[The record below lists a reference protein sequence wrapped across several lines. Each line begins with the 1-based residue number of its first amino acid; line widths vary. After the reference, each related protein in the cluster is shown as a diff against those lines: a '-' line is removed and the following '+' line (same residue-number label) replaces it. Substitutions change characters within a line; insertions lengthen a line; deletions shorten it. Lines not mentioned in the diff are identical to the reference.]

1 MLDVHPDISIADFKA
16 LIIAELGAVPSAQQV
31 SLYHN
36 GKLLADVTKSLTE
49 GGLNDGDMVV
59 VHAHAPGAA
68 SGSGSN
74 SSSGRAVGGPS
85 RRQQQ
90 PQQRGGQGDQARGLV
105 QPDAE
110 MIRLQVLGDP
120 NLAEE
125 LRRSNPEL
133 STAVNDPVRFRQLF
147 EQLDQ
152 QRRQAER
159 EKQRE
164 IVMVPEL
171 QIIIYAVGG
180 TNSV

>member
-16 LIIAELGAVPSAQQV
+16 LIIAELGAGPASQQV

-36 GKLLADVTKSLTE
+36 GKLLADATKSLTE

-59 VHAHAPGAA
+59 VHAHAPGAPSA
-68 SGSGSN
+68 TGT
-74 SSSGRAVGGPS
+74 SSSGRAPGGAS
-85 RRQQQ
+85 GRRPQQ
-90 PQQRGGQGDQARGLV
+90 PQQRGAPADQARGMV
-105 QPDAE
+105 EPDAE

-120 NLAEE
+120 RLAEE

-133 STAVNDPVRFRQLF
+133 SAAVNDPGRFRQLF

-164 IVMVPEL
+164 IV
-171 QIIIYAVGG
+171 
-180 TNSV
+180 